1 MDFSGR
7 LKTRE
12 TLGNHIMKK
21 VIVKPTANTLTEIEV
36 TTSDT
41 REKELLK
48 LGEEV
53 YKFLNPDNR
62 VIVSSKGKV
71 LVKSDKRF
79 YRLVKSFKDLNGY
92 DCVNLQNETYLV
104 HSLVAQAFL
113 DTPPELLSTIKHVN
127 GIKDDNR
134 VENLKWSSP
143 EEEWRNIRAVK
154 PYTGESALFSNLRIA
169 IPFIRGLNG
178 TIEEVV
184 KAIEKQKKYRGYF
197 WTGDKNILLP

>member
-21 VIVKPTANTLTEIEV
+21 VIVKPSANTLTEIEV

-79 YRLVKSFKDLNGY
+79 YRLVKTFKDLNGY

-184 KAIEKQKKYRGYF
+184 KAIEKQSKYRGYF
-197 WTGDKNILLP
+197 WTGDKNMLP

>member
-21 VIVKPTANTLTEIEV
+21 VIVKPSANTLTEIEV

-184 KAIEKQKKYRGYF
+184 KAIEKQKKYRGYY

>member
-21 VIVKPTANTLTEIEV
+21 VIVKPSANTLTEIEV

-62 VIVSSKGKV
+62 VIISSKGKV

-92 DCVNLQNETYLV
+92 DCVTLQDETYLV

-184 KAIEKQKKYRGYF
+184 KAIEKQKKYRGYY